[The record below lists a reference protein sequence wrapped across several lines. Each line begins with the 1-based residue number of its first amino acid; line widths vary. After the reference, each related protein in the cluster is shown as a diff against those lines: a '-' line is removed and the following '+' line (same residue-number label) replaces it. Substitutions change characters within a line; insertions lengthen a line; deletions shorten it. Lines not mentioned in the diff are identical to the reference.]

1 MGDRRYDVIVVGGG
15 TMGTAAAWELGKRG
29 ANALLLEQFSIPHD
43 KGAHGGFTRII
54 RHAYSES
61 PDYVPLVQRADAL
74 WLDLEAATGESI
86 LVRCGGLELAAPGFS
101 HASLARATAVEHR
114 LPHEWLA
121 PAEVRRR
128 WPQVRVPDDWSALYS
143 ADAGFVQT
151 EPAIRG
157 MAAEAR
163 RLGVEIREREAVLDW
178 DAGEDGCIVRTAS
191 AAYRADRL
199 VITAGAW
206 SGPLVAQLGGRVE
219 VLRKVLY
226 WLEVEQPE
234 RYAPDRFPVF
244 ISDSSDGAIYGFP
257 VHGRPGLKI
266 ADHSGGDAT
275 TADAVD
281 RVVRTGEEASVV
293 GLAQRLFTGVTGR
306 VLDSAVCLYAMSPD
320 GHFIVDRLPGN
331 GNVVVGAGFSG
342 HGFKFATA
350 VGEHLVDLVLDP
362 GAAPLPI
369 LSFERLAAATS

>member
-1 MGDRRYDVIVVGGG
+1 MGDRRYDVIVIGGG

-29 ANALLLEQFSIPHD
+29 ISALLLEQFSIPHD
-43 KGAHGGFTRII
+43 MGAHGGFTRII

-61 PDYVPLVQRADAL
+61 PDYVPLVQRADNL
-74 WLDLEAATGESI
+74 WQELEAATGEQI
-86 LVRCGGLELAAPGFS
+86 LVRCGGLELAAPGFT
-101 HASLARATAVEHR
+101 HASSARATAIQHR
-114 LPHEWLA
+114 LPHEWLT
-121 PAEVRRR
+121 PAEVRQR

-163 RLGVEIREREAVLDW
+163 RLGVEVREHEAVLGW
-178 DAGEDGCIVRTAS
+178 DAGKDGCVVRTAGET
-191 AAYRADRL
+191 YRADRL

-226 WLEVEQPE
+226 WLEVERPE
-234 RYAPDRFPVF
+234 RYAPDQFPVF
-244 ISDSSDGAIYGFP
+244 ISDSGDGAIYGFP
-257 VHGRPGLKI
+257 VFGRPGLKI

-275 TADAVD
+275 TADTVD
-281 RVVRTGEEASVV
+281 RAVQAGEEASVV
-293 GLAQRLFTGVTGR
+293 RLAQRLFDGVTGR
-306 VLDSAVCLYAMSPD
+306 VLETAVCLYAMSPD

-331 GNVVVGAGFSG
+331 DKVVVGAGFSG

-350 VGEHLVDLVLDP
+350 VGEHLVDLVIDP
-362 GAAPLPI
+362 GATPLPI
-369 LSFERLAAATS
+369 LSFDRLAAATA